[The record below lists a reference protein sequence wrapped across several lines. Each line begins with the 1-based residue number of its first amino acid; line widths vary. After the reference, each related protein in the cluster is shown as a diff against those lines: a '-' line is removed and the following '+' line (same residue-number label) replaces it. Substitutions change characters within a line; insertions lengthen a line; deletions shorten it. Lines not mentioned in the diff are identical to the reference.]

1 MDLSKI
7 GLELYNL
14 LQDKDGMLSRYILA
28 YDYNMDNEPLIRDI
42 AARIGIYIED
52 DEYSPVAFYEKMKS
66 YLLWSK
72 INDPE
77 SNLTDQV
84 INMTRSAYENYG
96 GGQYENRLMELMA
109 SC

>member
-14 LQDKDGMLSRYILA
+14 LENKNGMLARYIVA
-28 YDYNMDNEPLIRDI
+28 YDHNMDNENLIRDI
-42 AARIGIYIED
+42 GSRIGIYIED
-52 DEYSPVAFYEKMKS
+52 DEYSPVAFYEKLKS
-66 YLLWSK
+66 YLLWSR
-72 INDPE
+72 INDP
-77 SNLTDQV
+77 SNTLTDQV

-96 GGQYENRLMELMA
+96 GGQYENRLMELMT